1 MKLYALKIRKSN
13 LGLITL
19 LNGGVE
25 PKVEKKESY
34 FIFDATS
41 NSDVPNVIVSGR
53 EFLQT
58 YDIMSR
64 SPLLLSVKQY
74 HDPEKK

>member
-1 MKLYALKIRKSN
+1 MKLYALKIRKSD

-34 FIFDATS
+34 FIFDATW
-41 NSDVPNVIVSGR
+41 NSDVPNVIVSNR

-58 YDIMSR
+58 YDIMKS
-64 SPLLLSVKQY
+64 SPLVLTVKEY
-74 HDPEKK
+74 HGSE